1 MSKRSDKFIGGLGDT
16 RELPRVERNATEI
29 LGPTAPV
36 KFNHSGEIQLSNVE
50 IKSLYFIP
58 LTMKEKHNAWST
70 LSSQAAGDSGNTAQA
85 RSLNG
90 LEGWRAKSFE
100 WG

>member
-1 MSKRSDKFIGGLGDT
+1 MSKRSDKFIGGRGDT
-16 RELPRVERNATEI
+16 RELPRVERSATEI

-58 LTMKEKHNAWST
+58 LTMKKKAQCLVHIEFPGPRGFWEYC
-70 LSSQAAGDSGNTAQA
+70 SGPFSEWF
-85 RSLNG
+85 RRI
-90 LEGWRAKSFE
+90 EG
-100 WG
+100 

>member
-58 LTMKEKHNAWST
+58 LTMKEKAQCLVHTEFPGSR
-70 LSSQAAGDSGNTAQA
+70 GFGEYCSGPFSEWF
-85 RSLNG
+85 RRM
-90 LEGWRAKSFE
+90 EG
-100 WG
+100 